1 MINEIEKHIDSIRTC
16 ANCACHSMQTNL
28 LNPAESQM
36 FCRRDPPMAQRMR
49 IKVPVIRDGKPV
61 MMRDNKTPL
70 MTEEDQVHYMFRPT
84 LATLVCFD
92 GWRAEGTE
100 PGQRSSDALDGV
112 TGALKRLW
120 ADMMTQQQE
129 EQIEKLPM
137 PEDFGEAIQK
147 PWHMGDDGAMH
158 DGSDKECGR
167 CHPDLPDAA

>member
-1 MINEIEKHIDSIRTC
+1 MNTSIDDIKQERIC

-28 LNPAESQM
+28 LNPTESQM

-61 MMRDNKTPL
+61 MMRDSKTPL

-100 PGQRSSDALDGV
+100 PGQRSSDALHGV
-112 TGALKRLW
+112 TGALKQLW
-120 ADMMTQQQE
+120 ADMMAQQQE
-129 EQIEKLPM
+129 TELSKLPM
-137 PEDFGEAIQK
+137 PEDFGE
-147 PWHMGDDGAMH
+147 PNVNVHVTYS
-158 DGSDKECGR
+158 GSVHEGKESEC
-167 CHPDLPDAA
+167 DLCVPLLPKTA